1 MTQITNQIAAELA
14 VRPEQ
19 VQAVID
25 LLGEGAT
32 VPFIARYRKHLHG
45 DLDDQQIRVIEE
57 RRGYLVE
64 MNERRETILGTISE
78 QGKLTDELK
87 ATILRAATKAELED
101 LYLPYRPKR
110 RTKAQIAL
118 EAGLGPLADALLAHP
133 ERDPNVQAGGFLK
146 PDAAI
151 DTPQAALEGARAIL
165 SERFSED
172 AKLLGRLRDLYWR
185 QGELVAKVKEGKE
198 EVGSK
203 FRDLFDYASPLMKA
217 PSHRVLAAFRG
228 EKEDFL
234 DVRLRPE
241 PEEGA
246 VGYISAIASHFKIA
260 DKGRPGDRWLLDTAR
275 WAWRTKIELHLNVAL
290 RMDLWERAE
299 REAIE
304 LFAVNLRSLLFA
316 APAGS
321 KRVLALDPGFKAG
334 VKMAV
339 MDATGRVLDFATVY
353 PFVPHHRSEEAQQS
367 IRALI
372 RKHSVELIAIGNG
385 TASRETERLV
395 AEILKRWPDIKAT
408 KVVVSEA
415 GASVYSASEYAS
427 RELPDLDVSIRG
439 AVSIGRRLQD
449 PMAELIKIEPRS
461 IGVGS
466 YQHDVSQTL
475 LAKRLD
481 ATVED
486 TVNAIG
492 VELNTASS
500 KLLARVSGIGESL
513 AENIVSYRD
522 ANGPFRNREALR
534 NVPRLGPKAFELAAG
549 FLRIQDSDQPLDR
562 SGVHPEAYPVVDR
575 ILSKLGDELKSILG
589 NSARL
594 SKLRASDFADERFPP
609 AAVADI
615 LTELAKPGR
624 DPRPDFR
631 TVEFADGVEDIKD
644 LEPGMVLPGIVTNIV
659 NYGVFVDLGVH
670 LDGLVHISQLSSKGF
685 VKDPNSVVKI
695 GEAVR
700 VRVVEVD
707 LPRKRISLSMRLG
720 EANDPAPPKTA
731 AAPGRMPKKP
741 MQSQSSNSGNAFAE
755 AFARAGLRK

>member
-1 MTQITNQIAAELA
+1 M
-14 VRPEQ
+14 
-19 VQAVID
+19 
-25 LLGEGAT
+25 
-32 VPFIARYRKHLHG
+32 
-45 DLDDQQIRVIEE
+45 
-57 RRGYLVE
+57 
-64 MNERRETILGTISE
+64 
-78 QGKLTDELK
+78 
-87 ATILRAATKAELED
+87 
-101 LYLPYRPKR
+101 
-110 RTKAQIAL
+110 
-118 EAGLGPLADALLAHP
+118 
-133 ERDPNVQAGGFLK
+133 
-146 PDAAI
+146 
-151 DTPQAALEGARAIL
+151 
-165 SERFSED
+165 
-172 AKLLGRLRDLYWR
+172 
-185 QGELVAKVKEGKE
+185 KV
-198 EVGSK
+198 
-203 FRDLFDYASPLMKA
+203 

-246 VGYISAIASHFKIA
+246 VGYISAIASHFRIA

-304 LFAVNLRSLLFA
+304 LFAVNLRGLLFA

-353 PFVPHHRSEEAQQS
+353 PFVPHHRTEEAQQS
-367 IRALI
+367 IRALV

-395 AEILKRWPDIKAT
+395 AEILKRWPDIKAA

-486 TVNAIG
+486 TVNAVG

-513 AENIVSYRD
+513 AENIVAYRD
-522 ANGPFRNREALR
+522 ANG
-534 NVPRLGPKAFELAAG
+534 
-549 FLRIQDSDQPLDR
+549 
-562 SGVHPEAYPVVDR
+562 
-575 ILSKLGDELKSILG
+575 
-589 NSARL
+589 
-594 SKLRASDFADERFPP
+594 
-609 AAVADI
+609 
-615 LTELAKPGR
+615 
-624 DPRPDFR
+624 
-631 TVEFADGVEDIKD
+631 
-644 LEPGMVLPGIVTNIV
+644 LP
-659 NYGVFVDLGVH
+659 
-670 LDGLVHISQLSSKGF
+670 
-685 VKDPNSVVKI
+685 
-695 GEAVR
+695 
-700 VRVVEVD
+700 
-707 LPRKRISLSMRLG
+707 
-720 EANDPAPPKTA
+720 
-731 AAPGRMPKKP
+731 
-741 MQSQSSNSGNAFAE
+741 
-755 AFARAGLRK
+755 